1 MKLFFFIFLFLLVYG
16 CNKPKTV
23 LICGDH
29 ICINK
34 NEAKQYFEEN
44 LSIEVQIVDKKNKR
58 GFDLVE
64 LNLKDS
70 KTKNKSIS
78 IASKNNTSKELKT
91 LTKDDVIK
99 IKNKIRNKD
108 NVKIKEVKIKK
119 KNLKKQ
125 NNSVQKNV
133 NNARVDVVDICTIL
147 KKCSIEEIS
156 KYLLKEG
163 RKKKFPDITT
173 R

>member
-1 MKLFFFIFLFLLVYG
+1 MKLFFLIFLFLLVYG

-78 IASKNNTSKELKT
+78 IASKNSTNKELKT
-91 LTKDDVIK
+91 LSKDDVIK

-108 NVKIKEVKIKK
+108 NIKIKEVKIKK
-119 KNLKKQ
+119 KNLKKH
-125 NNSVQKNV
+125 NNIVQKNV

-163 RKKKFPDITT
+163 RKKFPDITT

>member
-1 MKLFFFIFLFLLVYG
+1 M
-16 CNKPKTV
+16 
-23 LICGDH
+23 
-29 ICINK
+29 CINK

-78 IASKNNTSKELKT
+78 IASKNSTNKELKT
-91 LTKDDVIK
+91 LSKDDVIK

-108 NVKIKEVKIKK
+108 NIKIKEVKIKK
-119 KNLKKQ
+119 KF
-125 NNSVQKNV
+125 
-133 NNARVDVVDICTIL
+133 
-147 KKCSIEEIS
+147 
-156 KYLLKEG
+156 KEAQ
-163 RKKKFPDITT
+163 
-173 R
+173 